1 MRRWTGLSPRVRGN
15 RNWRPLTMLTFWS
28 IPARAGEPRRIAI
41 LKQLKG
47 AYPRACGG
55 THFPALISAPQVGL
69 SPRVRGNPERLNL
82 VADDPRSIPARAGE
96 PCSCSPSPR
105 ATSVYPRACGGT
117 HILLHNVKLGK
128 GLSPRVRGNRKP
140 SSPLSRT
147 RGSIPARA
155 GEPFSILPSSGGTF
169 KTERD
174 GWVPRPAP
182 LDGCSPAGPPRP
194 HHPINGDGD

>member
-128 GLSPRVRGNRKP
+128 GLSPRVRGN
-140 SSPLSRT
+140 PLAYFPAVGGLLRRNEMGGC
-147 RGSIPARA
+147 RGLHLWTVVPQLVHPVLTTLSMEMVISNARA
-155 GEPFSILPSSGGTF
+155 A
-169 KTERD
+169 R
-174 GWVPRPAP
+174 
-182 LDGCSPAGPPRP
+182 
-194 HHPINGDGD
+194 HHARRR